1 MNKAAKKNYTKLWIA
16 ILLLFLVW
24 IPLLN
29 IAVIL
34 QAAIYL
40 VISQIILIKKH
51 PEKYGGMVLAI
62 VCLIASI
69 VIFALS
75 LYGLITSISNP

>member
-16 ILLLFLVW
+16 ILLLFLTW

-29 IAVIL
+29 IAAIL
-34 QAAIYL
+34 PAAIYL
-40 VISQIILIKKH
+40 VISQMVLIRKQ
-51 PEKYGGMVLAI
+51 PEKYGGMILAI
-62 VCLIASI
+62 VCFIGSI